1 MPPDQTICLL
11 TSIIKLFLVLFVR
24 NKSRLMQC
32 LFTSGTG
39 AALGYTAA
47 MVIVGFNFRKRR
59 NLALGIAVSGVGAG
73 LFVLAPLMQLSREHY
88 GPVGFFIILAT
99 MTVNIITF
107 GVMCFPSKL
116 ELHTQIQRRINAK
129 RSSENNKCF
138 ASLKLYLK
146 VLYNKAMICLFLCMF
161 FYCMGTYLVYLHLP
175 SFIVTKGFTAV
186 QASFLVSLSGI
197 LSLFG
202 RLLTGVVAN
211 LNRIN
216 DTVLYSGSMGV
227 VGIASFIYPFSAD
240 YFAGHVVYITLLGLF
255 FGSCYVSI
263 TAVSLKFVGI
273 SYVAAAIGLQF
284 CFGGIGAVIGPV
296 CAGKERGPKY

>member
-1 MPPDQTICLL
+1 
-11 TSIIKLFLVLFVR
+11 
-24 NKSRLMQC
+24 MQC
-32 LFTSGTG
+32 LLILGTG

-47 MVIVGFNFRKRR
+47 MVVVGFNFRRRR

-116 ELHTQIQRRINAK
+116 ELHTQMHRTINAK
-129 RSSENNKCF
+129 RSSENSKSF
-138 ASLKLYLK
+138 ASLKPYLK
-146 VLYNKAMICLFLCMF
+146 VLYNKEMICLFLCMF
-161 FYCMGTYLVYLHLP
+161 FYCLGTYLVYLHLP
-175 SFIVTKGFTAV
+175 TFIVTKGFTAV

-211 LNRIN
+211 LNYIN

-227 VGIASFIYPFSAD
+227 VGIASFVYPFSAK
-240 YFAGHVVYITLLGLF
+240 YFAGHVVYIAFLGLL
-255 FGSCYVSI
+255 FGSCYVTI

-296 CAGKERGPKY
+296 FAGKEKWSKHCPQVLSKSLFC